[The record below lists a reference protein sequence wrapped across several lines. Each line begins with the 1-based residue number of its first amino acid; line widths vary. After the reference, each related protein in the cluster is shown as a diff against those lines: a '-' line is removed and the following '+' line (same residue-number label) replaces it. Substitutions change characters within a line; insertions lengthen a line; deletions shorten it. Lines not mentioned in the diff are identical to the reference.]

1 MKIKILRFHCKA
13 DQEEMQVEKRAIEI
27 KAGDTIMIEYGAH
40 DNFVK
45 FKVRAVFSTDAKIM
59 VLADSKVGNETF
71 VFRPD
76 EKVMVVPRV

>member
-1 MKIKILRFHCKA
+1 M
-13 DQEEMQVEKRAIEI
+13 EKRAIEI
-27 KAGDTIMIEYGAH
+27 KAGDTIMIEYGAP

-45 FKVRAVFSTDAKIM
+45 FKVRGVFSTDAKIM

-76 EKVMVVPRV
+76 EKVMVVPEL